1 MIVTIPYYYPD
12 FVMRVYVD
20 LAKED
25 PVLKDLEHLE
35 KANGNLDICDIK
47 ALPGTPMVDATK
59 VFAMVWRFFPTLDPQ
74 VSICRSKPLQLNL
87 KDSVKFVVK

>member
-1 MIVTIPYYYPD
+1 MLKQHYPD

-74 VSICRSKPLQLNL
+74 VSICRSKP
-87 KDSVKFVVK
+87 